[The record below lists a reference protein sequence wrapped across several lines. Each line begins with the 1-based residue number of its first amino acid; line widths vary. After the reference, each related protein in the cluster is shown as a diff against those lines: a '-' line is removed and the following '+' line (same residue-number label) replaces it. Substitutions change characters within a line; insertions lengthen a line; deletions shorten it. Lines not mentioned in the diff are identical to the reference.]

1 MPRTPRALACALRT
15 GALGVGGLEAVPRPE
30 ENLRLGFGMGVV
42 PIDVFLVHL
51 GFGAKFPR

>member
-30 ENLRLGFGMGVV
+30 ENLRLG
-42 PIDVFLVHL
+42 L
-51 GFGAKFPR
+51 GIGNLTGKL